1 MSHDPSAS
9 PVESTSE
16 PKLIRVTLKSSGK
29 ACDCQVNEK
38 STIAELK
45 NEAGRHFLLSKEQVL
60 LIFAGK
66 ILKDQE
72 SLLQHGIQSGDMVH
86 VVAKRPELR
95 PNHALQTRSVTLG
108 TSVPGTA
115 AGTSESAGGVT
126 LQPLLRNIRRDLL
139 TLLDIFS
146 EIPQHFQHHPE
157 LMFQVVQSSTV
168 QGLLSKETNPLTVTF
183 ILGVSSLV
191 SLRVMQSRA
200 EKEEEFSDKV
210 VPEALEEP
218 FVQNILANTKEMAQ
232 FLSENPE
239 LKTFA
244 QETPQ
249 FGRLLS
255 LSGLT
260 KMMVIYKKL
269 PQLVGTVTMPDMS
282 LEADMLDDLQSFC
295 QLFVDIRQV
304 LSSPGVQDEL
314 EERML
319 RHTIETSHSLI
330 QLAKENARIGH
341 LLSNPK
347 VVGEIIRYIQKPK
360 VKQEMDRHYDRILS
374 NIESFPGGY
383 NILQRM
389 YKEMEEPIWSVMEQQ
404 YQNPF
409 ATQGGSPASNQ
420 AVLPPR
426 IENRMPLPDPW
437 VPRQLQ
443 TGPQAMGKANHQRG
457 AAEEGNLHPEKVSKG
472 TQVDFSLESSQTED
486 LPEVPNASPES
497 STSFLQDGEAPA
509 TESPASQAPVLQ
521 SQDLQVLPGL
531 PNASPRE
538 GLSSQ
543 ELVETEDNLE
553 TSTETPP
560 GSKFRRPTQLIVP
573 SGPLQANLQAHLHSG
588 IQGGREAATQQP
600 NNTGSPHCCSLFGEK
615 TLPKALDDGVQQQR
629 KQEVDVGQEGPHQG
643 GPMPAKSI
651 RHGEAS
657 HWGVVK
663 HPCRDVGDAG
673 AEGLQVTFSRADAQ
687 DEDKTVKR
695 ESRPKVQSK
704 TETIKA
710 VESCV
715 CTREPDQ
722 VGVQAAGESWHVG
735 PAEGQL
741 PPEKRQWDNARAYPG
756 DPVSGQEGGLLQRLV
771 DGDEAVKGPEHLQV
785 HDGEAVDEE
794 QLAEASAK
802 ANLPGTEDQGAQHGG
817 EGGEGH
823 PQLAHGQHEE
833 EEIHGFV

>member
-29 ACDCQVNEK
+29 AWDCQVDEK

-95 PNHALQTRSVTLG
+95 PNHALQTCSVAPG
-108 TSVPGTA
+108 SSAPGTA

-126 LQPLLRNIRRDLL
+126 LRPLLRNIRRDLL
-139 TLLDIFS
+139 TLLEIFS
-146 EIPQHFQHHPE
+146 EMPQHFQHHPE
-157 LMFQVVQSSTV
+157 LMFQVMQSSTV

-191 SLRVMQSRA
+191 SLRAMQSRA
-200 EKEEEFSDKV
+200 EREEEFSDRV

-218 FVQNILANTKEMAQ
+218 FVQNILTNTKEMAQ

-269 PQLVGTVTMPDMS
+269 PRLAGTVAMPDTS
-282 LEADMLDDLQSFC
+282 LEADMLDDLQSFR

-304 LSSPGVQDEL
+304 LSSPEVQDEL

-319 RHTIETSHSLI
+319 RHTIETSPSLI
-330 QLAKENARIGH
+330 QLAKENARVGH

-347 VVGEIIRYIQKPK
+347 VVGEIIRYIQKPE
-360 VKQEMDRHYDRILS
+360 VKQEMDRHCDRILS

-389 YKEMEEPIWSVMEQQ
+389 YKEIEEPIWSVMEQEH
-404 YQNPF
+404 QNPF

-426 IENRMPLPDPW
+426 IENRTPLPDPW

-443 TGPQAMGKANHQRG
+443 TRPQEMGKANHQRG
-457 AAEEGNLHPEKVSKG
+457 AAEEGNLHPEKVSNG

-486 LPEVPNASPES
+486 LPEAPNASPES

-560 GSKFRRPTQLIVP
+560 GSIQEANSVNCPFWTTAGQSSSSP
-573 SGPLQANLQAHLHSG
+573 SILAFEEGERLQHSSQTTLG
-588 IQGGREAATQQP
+588 LLTAAP
-600 NNTGSPHCCSLFGEK
+600 SLFAQSLGYFSCFD
-615 TLPKALDDGVQQQR
+615 AVDDGVQQQR
-629 KQEVDVGQEGPHQG
+629 KQEVDVGQEGAHQRG
-643 GPMPAKSI
+643 RMPARSTH
-651 RHGEAS
+651 HGEAN

-687 DEDKTVKR
+687 DGLENHRRGQDSQEGIQTKSAEQDK
-695 ESRPKVQSK
+695 
-704 TETIKA
+704 ETIKA

-715 CTREPDQ
+715 RTREPDQ
-722 VGVQAAGESWHVG
+722 VGVQTAGESQHVS
-735 PAEGQL
+735 PTEGQL
-741 PPEKRQWDNARAYPG
+741 PPEKRQWD
-756 DPVSGQEGGLLQRLV
+756 DGQEGGLLQQLV
-771 DGDEAVKGPEHLQV
+771 DGDEAAKGPEHPRV
-785 HDGEAVDEE
+785 HDGGAGDEE

-823 PQLAHGQHEE
+823 PQLTHGQHAEE
-833 EEIHGFV
+833 E